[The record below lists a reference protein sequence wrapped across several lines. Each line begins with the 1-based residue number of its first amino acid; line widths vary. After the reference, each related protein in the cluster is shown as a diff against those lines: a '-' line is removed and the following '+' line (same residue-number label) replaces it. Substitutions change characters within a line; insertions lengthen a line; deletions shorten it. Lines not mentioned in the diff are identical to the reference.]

1 MYFIDTH
8 SHIYY
13 DKYINDIDSVLSN
26 ALENNV
32 KKIICV
38 GVDIQSSIKSIKIAE
53 KYKNV
58 YATVGYHPHESKDVN
73 KNYLYELEQ
82 LSKHEKVVAIGE
94 TGLDYHYNHSQKEI
108 QKKVFLEQL
117 ELSKSLKMPIIIH
130 NR

>member
-8 SHIYY
+8 SHIYH
-13 DKYINDIDSVLSN
+13 DKYNDDIDSILSKS
-26 ALENNV
+26 LDNNV

-38 GVDIQSSIKSIKIAE
+38 GVDIESSIKSIKIAE

-58 YATVGYHPHESKDVN
+58 YATVGYHPHEAKDTS

-82 LSKHEKVVAIGE
+82 LSQHEKVVAIGE

-108 QKKVFLEQL
+108 QKKFFL
-117 ELSKSLKMPIIIH
+117 
-130 NR
+130 NN